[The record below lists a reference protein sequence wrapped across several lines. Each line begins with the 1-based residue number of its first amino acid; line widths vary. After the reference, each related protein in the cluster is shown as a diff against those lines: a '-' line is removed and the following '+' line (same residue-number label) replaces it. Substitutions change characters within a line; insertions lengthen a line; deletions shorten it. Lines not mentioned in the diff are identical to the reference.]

1 MTADRPH
8 HHDPG
13 SRFEDAGIPD
23 LQDGTPEQQQAE
35 DPQELPL
42 PGDAPNA
49 SVDWGTTVEEQ
60 IQGEPL
66 DVRLAREQPDPTL
79 EEINGGRRRPG
90 DEAGGDQVGRLASD
104 EMWQP
109 GDTEPRTDATDTI
122 DATDVGM
129 DGGGFTQEEQ
139 AVHLEP
145 E

>member
-1 MTADRPH
+1 MTADRSH
-8 HHDPG
+8 HHDHG

-60 IQGEPL
+60 LQGEPL
-66 DVRLAREQPDPTL
+66 DVRLAREQPDPAL
-79 EEINGGRRRPG
+79 EEINGGRRRPA
-90 DEAGGDQVGRLASD
+90 DEAGSGDRVGRLANDDTS
-104 EMWQP
+104 QS
-109 GDTEPRTDATDTI
+109 GDSVTSGPDT

-129 DGGGFTQEEQ
+129 DGGGLTQEEQ

>member
-1 MTADRPH
+1 MTADPH

-60 IQGEPL
+60 LEGEPHDL
-66 DVRLAREQPDPTL
+66 RLSREEPDPVL
-79 EEINGGRRRPG
+79 DEINGGRRRPSVA
-90 DEAGGDQVGRLASD
+90 ENEVGRLAND
-104 EMWQP
+104 ERLQP
-109 GDTEPRTDATDTI
+109 GDTEPDT

-129 DGGGFTQEEQ
+129 DGGGLTQEEQ
-139 AVHLEP
+139 AIHLEP

>member
-1 MTADRPH
+1 MTADRAH

-23 LQDGTPEQQQAE
+23 LQDGTPELQEAE

-60 IQGEPL
+60 IEGEPH
-66 DVRLAREQPDPTL
+66 DVRLARELPDPVL
-79 EEINGGRRRPG
+79 EEINDGRRRRA
-90 DEAGGDQVGRLASD
+90 DESADVGRLVND
-104 EMWQP
+104 ERLQP
-109 GDTEPRTDATDTI
+109 GDTEPDT
-122 DATDVGM
+122 DATDVGR
-129 DGGGFTQEEQ
+129 DGGGLTQEER
-139 AVHLEP
+139 AIHLEP